1 MCIRDRTVLE
11 LDVSREPYILTLVTN
26 NKTKEMALRA
36 MIHTQ
41 FPFGNI
47 LVNTTVNNSKGDSF
61 APAKIEDVKDLVEV
75 IKAAFGGNPRRESQK
90 RIFLAQK

>member
-1 MCIRDRTVLE
+1 
-11 LDVSREPYILTLVTN
+11 
-26 NKTKEMALRA
+26 MALRA

-90 RIFLAQK
+90 RIFWHRSRHHYEKICCPVL